1 MKKYILAVFSA
12 IFLFNLAQAK
22 DFSATITFDKDNIK
36 QMYQED
42 LKNLSDYISQEVAAQ
57 TSLYANERVKNMCKE
72 WPTCEEWAKNKLVA
86 DTTFQIIDTEVE
98 RWVKKW
104 EGETAIWGYNFY
116 VQAKEKGQTKAYL
129 FKRGDKGTSY
139 AAPVLIK
146 KFPGHPILSSPTE
159 NIAHNIIKFTRDE
172 ISSKWPGFKASK
184 LRVHREVTSQYIYKY
199 DEHGNALWKRRLY
212 LHVNEGLW
220 NWNGKVYYFQTYQ
233 TKAGGD
239 YTYES
244 PVKTGY
250 FPAPANWHYPYKF

>member
-1 MKKYILAVFSA
+1 MKKYILAVFGA

-42 LKNLSDYISQEVAAQ
+42 LKNLSEYISQEVAAQ

-72 WPTCEEWAKNKLVA
+72 WPTCEEWAKNKLA
-86 DTTFQIIDTEVE
+86 KDSAFQVIDTEVE

-104 EGETAIWGYNFY
+104 EDKTAIWGYNFY
-116 VQAKEKGQTKAYL
+116 VQAKENGQTKAYL

-146 KFPGHPILSSPTE
+146 KFPGHPIPSQPTQSVFQ
-159 NIAHNIIKFTRDE
+159 NINRNMD
-172 ISSKWPGFKASK
+172 WPGLKEWEAKQHKYYKES
-184 LRVHREVTSQYIYKY
+184 VASQYIYKY
-199 DEHGNALWKRRLY
+199 DENNNALWKRRLY
-212 LHVNEGLW
+212 VVLIDTLYNMDY
-220 NWNGKVYYFQTYQ
+220 VYYFQAYQ

-239 YTYES
+239 YTYEG

-250 FPAPANWHYPYKF
+250 FPYPKF

>member
-42 LKNLSDYISQEVAAQ
+42 LKNLSAYISQEVAAQ

-72 WPTCEEWAKNKLVA
+72 WPTCEEWAKNKLA
-86 DTTFQIIDTEVE
+86 KDTTFQVIDTEVE

-104 EGETAIWGYNFY
+104 EDKTAIWGYNFY
-116 VQAKEKGQTKAYL
+116 VQTKENGQTKAYL

-146 KFPGHPILSSPTE
+146 KFLGHPIPSQPTQH
-159 NIAHNIIKFTRDE
+159 IADE
-172 ISSKWPGFKASK
+172 LNSNNSISWPGVKASK
-184 LRVHREVTSQYIYKY
+184 LRVHREVTSQYIYKF
-199 DEHGNALWKRRLY
+199 DEKGNALWQRRLY
-212 LHVNEGLW
+212 VEADNYWLSPFVYDI
-220 NWNGKVYYFQTYQ
+220 YYFQAYQ

-239 YTYES
+239 YTYEE

>member
-22 DFSATITFDKDNIK
+22 DFSASITFDKDNIK
-36 QMYQED
+36 QIYQED
-42 LKNLSDYISQEVAAQ
+42 LKNLSEYISQEVAAQ

-72 WPTCEEWAKNKLVA
+72 WPTCEEWAKNKLA
-86 DTTFQIIDTEVE
+86 KDTTFQVIDTEVE

-104 EGETAIWGYNFY
+104 EGKTAIWGYNFY
-116 VQAKEKGQTKAYL
+116 VQAKENGQTKAYL

-146 KFPGHPILSSPTE
+146 KFPGHPIHGKPSEHILH
-159 NIAHNIIKFTRDE
+159 IAQVDNHAN
-172 ISSKWPGFKASK
+172 SKSWPGVKECNFSI
-184 LRVHREVTSQYIYKY
+184 RREITSQYIYKY
-199 DEHGNALWKRRLY
+199 DEQGNALWKRRLY
-212 LHVNEGLW
+212 LHVNEGLL
-220 NWNGKVYYFQTYQ
+220 NWNGKVYYFQAYQ

-239 YTYES
+239 YTYEG

-250 FPAPANWHYPYKF
+250 YPAPAN

>member
-22 DFSATITFDKDNIK
+22 DFSATITFDEDNIK

-42 LKNLSDYISQEVAAQ
+42 LKNLSEYISQEVAAQ

-72 WPTCEEWAKNKLVA
+72 WPTCEEWAENKLVA
-86 DTTFQIIDTEVE
+86 DSTFQVVDTEVE

-104 EGETAIWGYNFY
+104 EGKTAIWGYNFY
-116 VQAKEKGQTKAYL
+116 VQAKENGQIKDYL
-129 FKRGDKGTSY
+129 FKRGNKGTSY

-146 KFPGHPILSSPTE
+146 KFPSRPIPSQPTQSVFQ
-159 NIAHNIIKFTRDE
+159 NTNRNMD
-172 ISSKWPGFKASK
+172 WPGLKEWEAKQHKYYKES
-184 LRVHREVTSQYIYKY
+184 VASQYIYKY
-199 DEHGNALWKRRLY
+199 DENNNALWKRRLY
-212 LHVNEGLW
+212 VVLIDTLYNMDY
-220 NWNGKVYYFQTYQ
+220 VYYFQAYQ

-239 YTYES
+239 YTYEE

-250 FPAPANWHYPYKF
+250 FPYPANWHYPYKF

>member
-1 MKKYILAVFSA
+1 MKKYILAVFGA

-22 DFSATITFDKDNIK
+22 DFSATISFEKDNIK

-42 LKNLSDYISQEVAAQ
+42 LKNLSEYISQEVAAQ

-72 WPTCEEWAKNKLVA
+72 WPTCEEWAKNKLA
-86 DTTFQIIDTEVE
+86 KDSAFQVIDTEVE

-104 EGETAIWGYNFY
+104 EDKTAIWGYNFY
-116 VQAKEKGQTKAYL
+116 VQAKENGQIKAYL

-146 KFPGHPILSSPTE
+146 KFPGHPVLSSPTE
-159 NIAHNIIKFTRDE
+159 RIAQSELSRDN
-172 ISSKWPGFKASK
+172 SKSWPGVSK
-184 LRVHREVTSQYIYKY
+184 SNFPVRHEIISQYVYKY
-199 DEHGNALWKRRLY
+199 DEQGNALWKRRLY
-212 LHVNEGLW
+212 LHVDHYW
-220 NWNGKVYYFQTYQ
+220 KWNGEVYYFQAYQ

-239 YTYES
+239 YTYEE

-250 FPAPANWHYPYKF
+250 CPYPANWYYPYKF